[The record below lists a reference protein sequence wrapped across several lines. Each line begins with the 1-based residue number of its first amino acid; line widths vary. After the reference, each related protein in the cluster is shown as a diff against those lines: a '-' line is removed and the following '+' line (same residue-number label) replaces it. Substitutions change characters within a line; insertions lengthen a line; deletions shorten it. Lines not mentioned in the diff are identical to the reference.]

1 MELWCLPRT
10 MYSAE
15 TVPVVSYDT
24 TTVLVKEISVEMG
37 EDKAVNLDNNQDL
50 PASCQTGG
58 ACTDELDLYVFKEHF
73 SRCPL
78 YAVRQNHMN
87 RTTVQIQGVQRKALV
102 SQDHKML
109 LIPSE
114 KQQMV
119 AENCHLTAIRG
130 AQYPWIKIA
139 RASES
144 RLELQK
150 NKLTASQLDLEL
162 ETRVTDEYL
171 MWSFEGQLRDR
182 VKDMSSQ
189 LCALTQ
195 HDIEHRELSPFQS
208 HSIIKRR
215 GQLIVELQF
224 TPVTTEAVLGERRK
238 EK

>member
-1 MELWCLPRT
+1 
-10 MYSAE
+10 
-15 TVPVVSYDT
+15 
-24 TTVLVKEISVEMG
+24 
-37 EDKAVNLDNNQDL
+37 
-50 PASCQTGG
+50 
-58 ACTDELDLYVFKEHF
+58 
-73 SRCPL
+73 
-78 YAVRQNHMN
+78 MN
-87 RTTVQIQGVQRKALV
+87 RTTVQVKGVQREALITHE
-102 SQDHKML
+102 HKML

-130 AQYPWIKIA
+130 AQYTWIKIA

-182 VKDMSSQ
+182 VKDMSFN
-189 LCALTQ
+189 ALTQ
-195 HDIEHRELSPFQS
+195 HDKHRELSPFQS